1 MSGDSGAGFWAR
13 ASWLEEAGLDVT
25 TDIVT
30 FDDVRDAALAISNP
44 GEDRYGWGMTVNS
57 GGDATG
63 LIQAIIHNW
72 GGQIINEDISEL
84 TFNSQETVDAIAWL
98 TDVYVNDAYADM
110 IPPGVLAWTDSG
122 NNEAWLAGNIG
133 LSKNAASIYAK
144 GKADGNPIFGDTIVT
159 EPIVG
164 PYGEPLLGGDGA
176 QFNIPNN
183 ASNPTQAAELALHM
197 LTPEVF
203 LPISLISAGLFLPA
217 YEGIYAMDE
226 VVAAFDADPTL
237 RRMGEQTFGDYT
249 GLSWPASPNVLTDA
263 INAQVNSARYPGR
276 DDHPGS

>member
-1 MSGDSGAGFWAR
+1 MSGTSGAGFWAR

-72 GGQIINEDISEL
+72 GGQITNEDISEL
-84 TFNSQETVDAIAWL
+84 TFNTPETVEAIAWL
-98 TDVYVNDAYADM
+98 TDIYVNDAYADM
-110 IPPGVLAWTDSG
+110 IPPGVLSWTDSG

-159 EPIVG
+159 EAIIG
-164 PYGEPLLGGDGA
+164 PYGEAAAGWRRWLSSTFTERQQPDASCRVGA
-176 QFNIPNN
+176 SHAN
-183 ASNPTQAAELALHM
+183 A
-197 LTPEVF
+197 
-203 LPISLISAGLFLPA
+203 
-217 YEGIYAMDE
+217 
-226 VVAAFDADPTL
+226 
-237 RRMGEQTFGDYT
+237 
-249 GLSWPASPNVLTDA
+249 
-263 INAQVNSARYPGR
+263 
-276 DDHPGS
+276 